1 MTTNTMNEYNKGR
14 QDTLRE
20 LAKKFKPSREE
31 PSVDSSNHGDTAD
44 LAHWQSENGTYLII
58 ADMLD
63 STGDAFALLAPRIEA
78 TIRDAMQDLLTSQ
91 KGIVPHSAERF
102 YSTKMGA
109 FSTVKVN
116 AHINN
121 I

>member
-1 MTTNTMNEYNKGR
+1 MTDMEKHLHEYNKGR

-20 LAKKFKPSREE
+20 LAEKFKPSREE
-31 PSVDSSNHGDTAD
+31 PSVDPSNHGDTAD

-63 STGDAFALLAPRIEA
+63 DLGTPVTAPQFGTE
-78 TIRDAMQDLLTSQ
+78 IRDAMQDLLTSQ

-116 AHINN
+116 AHIND